1 MKYDNYFRRDKKN
14 GMCKFFHIS
23 RSLCN
28 LKRRADISVSR
39 WVTASLSNFVYVTKF
54 DRGTKTQTG
63 VLGYTS
69 TDNFITFFAYTLH
82 KYSSY
87 STLEPTSYITCGKA
101 AKIQLVSATY
111 KRFTI
116 VFVRYICT
124 CKHDDEMYHKFFVYF
139 FFTELY
145 IRNFTRV
152 TRGSATMLATDIN
165 IKD

>member
-1 MKYDNYFRRDKKN
+1 MFWVIQVQITLL
-14 GMCKFFHIS
+14 F
-23 RSLCN
+23 SLRTHYIN
-28 LKRRADISVSR
+28 IRL
-39 WVTASLSNFVYVTKF
+39 
-54 DRGTKTQTG
+54 
-63 VLGYTS
+63 
-69 TDNFITFFAYTLH
+69 
-82 KYSSY
+82 SY

-116 VFVRYICT
+116 VFAHYVCT
-124 CKHDDEMYHKFFVYF
+124 CKHDDEMYHRFFVYF

-152 TRGSATMLATDIN
+152 MQCRATMLATDIN